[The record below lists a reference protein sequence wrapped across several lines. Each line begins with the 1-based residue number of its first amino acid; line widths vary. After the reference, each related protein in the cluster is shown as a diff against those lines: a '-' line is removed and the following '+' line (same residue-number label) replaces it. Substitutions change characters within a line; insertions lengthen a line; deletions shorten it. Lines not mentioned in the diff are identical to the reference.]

1 MKPAR
6 EERWGKAGFWWGIWK
21 QLPGN
26 TNHKG
31 PEPHWKPSQSDQM
44 MDLERFS
51 CHELTLITGNDPRAL
66 VAESVALPPIHG
78 RSAFPLTNLPARQT
92 SSGGSIDDGKSCDS
106 THYQIDGLK
115 HPRWRRHSGDSTPA
129 YTGPKYEGSGS
140 HCQRR
145 GASNGLLSPRG
156 WLRVSIQNDD
166 GRRPTGSLTSHSRRN
181 TGSTEP

>member
-26 TNHKG
+26 TNNKG

-66 VAESVALPPIHG
+66 VAESVALPPYSRPERFLPYKPSG
-78 RSAFPLTNLPARQT
+78 STNLQW
-92 SSGGSIDDGKSCDS
+92 GSIDDGKSCDS
-106 THYQIDGLK
+106 TH
-115 HPRWRRHSGDSTPA
+115 
-129 YTGPKYEGSGS
+129 
-140 HCQRR
+140 
-145 GASNGLLSPRG
+145 
-156 WLRVSIQNDD
+156 
-166 GRRPTGSLTSHSRRN
+166 
-181 TGSTEP
+181 